1 MSTPVSFG
9 TGLAATVAFVAGLV
23 AVFLAERVLGVGSGR
38 VALAALGVAVAV
50 GATGWRV
57 VRMLAAPPA
66 RRALERWVLALYAL
80 GLGALVLYFLQGDV
94 GTALFG
100 APLSRSAPRLAGVL
114 AVLFPALLVCA
125 LLPLAL
131 VEAALVAMAR
141 APVPETGRVR
151 SALFSGLGMAFVGVF
166 AFAATYVATKADATW
181 DLSYFRTAR
190 PGEATRK
197 RVLGLNEPLQVT
209 LFFPPANEVGEAV
222 RQYFRDL
229 EPESPLLSVE
239 SLDQAVEPA
248 RGKALGVSNNGSVVL
263 SRGDRKEVLTLG
275 LDMERARG
283 QLQRLDA
290 EVQRRM
296 LSVAKPRRIVYL
308 TGGHG
313 ERADTRPVP
322 GEAARPSVAQF
333 KELLR
338 AQNVDVRTLTAA
350 EGLGT
355 EVPRDAALV
364 AVLGP
369 TSELR
374 PEETTALQEYWM
386 QGGRLWIALEPDGAA
401 LEPLLKP
408 MGLRSL
414 RVPLANDRVY
424 FRTTRQV
431 SDRGNLGTASFSSHP
446 SVTSMSALGS
456 QAAVAFPGAVAL
468 ELVSPPVPGVKL
480 DTSVR
485 AQAETFADL
494 NGDFE
499 PQAGEV
505 TRAWPL
511 VVAVE
516 RPAAGEGKPAPRAV
530 VMADA
535 DALGDG
541 ILGNV
546 GNAYLAV
553 DTLRWLSGEE
563 ALSGATTSEED
574 VPLQHTRSQDV
585 AWFYATVFL
594 APVVVLAVGF
604 FVTRRRGR
612 RAPRSAAAVG
622 GAR

>member
-1 MSTPVSFG
+1 MSAPASFG
-9 TGLAATVAFVAGLV
+9 TGLAATVAFVSGLL
-23 AVFLAERVLGVGSGR
+23 AVFIAERVLGAGSGR
-38 VALAALGVAVAV
+38 VALAALGTAVAM

-57 VRMLAAPPA
+57 VRLLAAPPV
-66 RRALERWVLALYAL
+66 RRTLERWVLMLYGV
-80 GLGALVLYFLQGDV
+80 GLVALVLYFVQGDV
-94 GTALFG
+94 GTALLG
-100 APLSRSAPRLAGVL
+100 APLSRTAPKLAVVL

-125 LLPLAL
+125 LVPLAM

-166 AFAATYVATKADATW
+166 AFAAVYVATQADATW

-190 PGEATRK
+190 PGDATRK
-197 RVLGLNEPLQVT
+197 LVRGLNEPLQVT

-229 EPESPLLSVE
+229 APESQQLTVDA
-239 SLDQAVEPA
+239 LDQAVEPA
-248 RGKALGVSNNGSVVL
+248 RGKALGVSNNGAVVL
-263 SRGDRKEVLTLG
+263 SRGERREVLNLG
-275 LDMERARG
+275 MDVERARG

-290 EVQRRM
+290 EVQRR
-296 LSVAKPRRIVYL
+296 LLAVAKPQRVVYL

-338 AQNVDVRTLTAA
+338 GQNVDVRALTVA

-355 EVPRDAALV
+355 EVPRDAAMV
-364 AVLGP
+364 VVMGP
-369 TSELR
+369 TRELL
-374 PEETTALQEYWM
+374 PEEVTALREYWA
-386 QGGRLWIALEPDGAA
+386 QGGRLWIALEPEGAA
-401 LEPLLKP
+401 LESLLKP
-408 MGLRSL
+408 LGLRSL

-424 FRTTRQV
+424 FRTTRQQ

-446 SVTSMSALGS
+446 SVTSLSALGS
-456 QAAVAFPGAVAL
+456 QAAVAFMGAVAL
-468 ELVSPPVPGVKL
+468 ELVSPPVPGVML
-480 DTSVR
+480 DTGVR
-485 AQAETFADL
+485 AHGETFADA
-494 NGDFE
+494 NGDFTPE
-499 PQAGEV
+499 PGEV
-505 TRAWPL
+505 TKAWPL
-511 VVAVE
+511 VVSVE
-516 RPAAGEGKPAPRAV
+516 RPAAEGRPAPRAV

-563 ALSGATTSEED
+563 ALSGATASEED

-585 AWFYATVFL
+585 VWFYATVFL
-594 APVVVLAVGF
+594 APMVVLAVGF

-612 RAPRSAAAVG
+612 RAARSAAVVG

>member
-1 MSTPVSFG
+1 MSTTGSSG
-9 TGLAATVAFVAGLV
+9 TGLAATVAFVSGLV

-38 VALAALGVAVAV
+38 VALAALGTAVAV
-50 GATGWRV
+50 GATGWRG

-66 RRALERWVLALYAL
+66 RRPAERWVLALYGV
-80 GLGALVLYFLQGDV
+80 GLAALVLYFLQGDV

-114 AVLFPALLVCA
+114 AVLFPALLVCS

-131 VEAALVAMAR
+131 VEAALMAMAR

-197 RVLGLNEPLQVT
+197 LVLGLNEPLQVT

-229 EPESPLLSVE
+229 EPQSPLLGVE
-239 SLDQAVEPA
+239 ALDQAVEPA

-275 LDMERARG
+275 MDLERARG

-322 GEAARPSVAQF
+322 GEAARPSVSQF

-338 AQNVDVRTLTAA
+338 SQNVDVRTLTVA

-355 EVPRDAALV
+355 EVPRDAAMV
-364 AVLGP
+364 VVLGP
-369 TSELR
+369 TGELR
-374 PEETTALQEYWM
+374 PEEVTALHEYWA
-386 QGGRLWIALEPDGAA
+386 QGGRLWIGLEPDGAG
-401 LEPLLKP
+401 LESLLKP
-408 MGLRSL
+408 LGLRSL

-424 FRTTRQV
+424 FRTARQV

-446 SVTSMSALGS
+446 SVTSLSALGS

-468 ELVSPPVPGVKL
+468 ELVSPPVAGVKL

-485 AQAETFADL
+485 AHAETFADL

-530 VMADA
+530 VLADA

-563 ALSGATTSEED
+563 ALSGVTTSEED
-574 VPLQHTRSQDV
+574 VPLQHTRAQDV

-612 RAPRSAAAVG
+612 RAPRSVATVG

>member
-1 MSTPVSFG
+1 MSTPASFG
-9 TGLAATVAFVAGLV
+9 TGLAATGAFVAGLI
-23 AVFLAERVLGVGSGR
+23 AVFVAERVLGAGSGR
-38 VALAALGVAVAV
+38 VALAALGTAVAVA
-50 GATGWRV
+50 ATAWRA
-57 VRMLAAPPA
+57 VRMISAPA
-66 RRALERWVLALYAL
+66 ERRALERWVLTLYVVGLAALALYF
-80 GLGALVLYFLQGDV
+80 VKGDV
-94 GTALFG
+94 GTALLG
-100 APLSRSAPRLAGVL
+100 APLSRSAPRLSVVL
-114 AVLFPALLVCA
+114 AVLFPALLLCA
-125 LLPLAL
+125 LVPLAM

-141 APVPETGRVR
+141 APVPETGRVK
-151 SALFSGLGMAFVGVF
+151 SALFSGLGVAFVVVF
-166 AFAATYVATKADATW
+166 AFAATYVATQADATW
-181 DLSYFRTAR
+181 DLSYFRTAK
-190 PGEATRK
+190 PGDATRK
-197 RVLGLNEPLQVT
+197 LVRGLNEPLQVT

-229 EPESPLLSVE
+229 EPESPQLGVE

-248 RGKALGVSNNGSVVL
+248 RGKTLGVSNNGSVVL
-263 SRGDRKEVLTLG
+263 ARGDRKESLTLG
-275 LDMERARG
+275 LDPERARG

-296 LSVAKPRRIVYL
+296 LAVAKPRRIVYL

-322 GEAARPSVAQF
+322 GEEARPSVAQL

-338 AQNVDVRTLTAA
+338 AQNVDVRTLTVA
-350 EGLGT
+350 EGLGSA
-355 EVPRDAALV
+355 VPGDAAMV

-369 TSELR
+369 TRELL
-374 PEETTALQEYWM
+374 PEEATALREYWER
-386 QGGRLWIALEPDGAA
+386 GGRLWIALEPDGAA
-401 LEPLLKP
+401 LEPLLQP
-408 MGLRSL
+408 MGLKSL
-414 RVPLANDRVY
+414 RVPLANDRVF
-424 FRTTRQV
+424 FRTTRQQ

-446 SVTSMSALGS
+446 SVTSLSALGS
-456 QAAVAFPGAVAL
+456 QGAVAFPGATAMETVT
-468 ELVSPPVPGVKL
+468 PPVPGVLL

-485 AQAETFADL
+485 AHAATFADR

-499 PQAGEV
+499 PEPGEV
-505 TRAWPL
+505 AKAWPL

-516 RPAAGEGKPAPRAV
+516 RPAGEGKPAPRAV

-541 ILGNV
+541 ILGNL

-563 ALSGATTSEED
+563 SLSGVTNSEED

-585 AWFYATVFL
+585 AWFYATVFGV
-594 APVVVLAVGF
+594 PVAVLAVGF

-612 RAPRSAAAVG
+612 RAPRGVAVAG

>member
-1 MSTPVSFG
+1 MSTPASFG
-9 TGLAATVAFVAGLV
+9 TGLAATVAFVSGLL
-23 AVFLAERVLGVGSGR
+23 AVFIAERVLGAGSGR
-38 VALAALGVAVAV
+38 VTLAALGTAVAL

-57 VRMLAAPPA
+57 VRLLAAPPA
-66 RRALERWVLALYAL
+66 RRTLERWVLMLYGVGLVAL
-80 GLGALVLYFLQGDV
+80 GLYFVQGDV
-94 GTALFG
+94 GTALLG
-100 APLSRSAPRLAGVL
+100 APLSRSAPKLAVVL

-125 LLPLAL
+125 LVPLAM

-151 SALFSGLGMAFVGVF
+151 SALFSGLGVAFVGVF
-166 AFAATYVATKADATW
+166 AFAATYVATQADATW

-197 RVLGLNEPLQVT
+197 LVRGLNEPLQVT

-229 EPESPLLSVE
+229 ASEGPQLTVDA
-239 SLDQAVEPA
+239 LDQAVEPA
-248 RGKALGVSNNGSVVL
+248 RGKALGVSNNGAVVL
-263 SRGDRKEVLTLG
+263 SRGDRREVLNLG
-275 LDMERARG
+275 MDVERARG

-290 EVQRRM
+290 EVQRR
-296 LSVAKPRRIVYL
+296 LLAVAKPQRVVYL

-338 AQNVDVRTLTAA
+338 GQNVDVRTLTVA

-355 EVPRDAALV
+355 EVPRDAAMV
-364 AVLGP
+364 VVMGP
-369 TSELR
+369 MRDLL
-374 PEETTALQEYWM
+374 PEEVTALREYWER
-386 QGGRLWIALEPDGAA
+386 GGRLWIALEPEGAA

-408 MGLRSL
+408 LGLRSL
-414 RVPLANDRVY
+414 RVPLANDRVF
-424 FRTTRQV
+424 FRTTRQQ

-446 SVTSMSALGS
+446 SVTSLSALGS
-456 QAAVAFPGAVAL
+456 QAAVAFIGAVAL
-468 ELVSPPVPGVKL
+468 EPVSPPVPGVML
-480 DTSVR
+480 DTGVR
-485 AQAETFADL
+485 AHGETFADA

-499 PQAGEV
+499 PEPGEV
-505 TRAWPL
+505 TKAWPL
-511 VVAVE
+511 VVSVE
-516 RPAAGEGKPAPRAV
+516 RPAAEGRPAPRAV

-585 AWFYATVFL
+585 VWFYATVFL

-612 RAPRSAAAVG
+612 RAARSAAVVG